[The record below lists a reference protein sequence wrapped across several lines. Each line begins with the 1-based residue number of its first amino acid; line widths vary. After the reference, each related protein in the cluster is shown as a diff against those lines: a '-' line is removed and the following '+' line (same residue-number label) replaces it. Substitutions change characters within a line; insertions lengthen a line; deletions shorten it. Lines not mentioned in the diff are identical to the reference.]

1 MVCDDVR
8 INKLGWWTCGSV
20 SKWRPPKEVLEAIRE
35 GRPPLSEDDIAAIAH
50 EFITDVIG
58 DEPLRCEFKYGLL
71 IDVLECEGEAL
82 DIVLA
87 IDKYGGNVVQAWWRP
102 KEE

>member
-50 EFITDVIG
+50 EFIADVIG
-58 DEPLRCEFKYGLL
+58 DEP
-71 IDVLECEGEAL
+71 
-82 DIVLA
+82 
-87 IDKYGGNVVQAWWRP
+87 
-102 KEE
+102 

>member
-1 MVCDDVR
+1 MECSDVR
-8 INKLGWWTCGSV
+8 INRKGWWTCGSV
-20 SKWRPPKEVLEAIRE
+20 SKWRPPEGVLKAIKE
-35 GRPPLSEDDIAAIAH
+35 GKPPLSEDEIIVIAH
-50 EFITDVIG
+50 DFILDAIG

-71 IDVLECEGEAL
+71 IDVRECEGEAL

-87 IDKYGGNVVQAWWRP
+87 IDKYGGNIVQAWWRP